1 VGQHSD
7 PLVKA
12 VLLCPGQGAQR
23 VGMGKDL
30 AERFPAARIAF
41 AEADAALGTSLSR
54 IMWEGP
60 ESELTLTHN
69 AQPAILVHTLAV
81 HAVVG
86 ERLAPV
92 AAAGHSLGEYAA
104 YAALG
109 ALSLADAVRLVR
121 TRGELM
127 LAAGR
132 ERPGT
137 MAAVLGLDPARV
149 SEICAAA
156 SRPGEVAVAA
166 NLNAPDQVVIS
177 GDPAAV
183 ERAGVALKE
192 AGAKRVLP
200 LKVSGAFHSPL
211 MAAAAAGLRD
221 ALGRVALGDPRAPV
235 VANATAEPVRDA
247 ATARRLLDAQLTS
260 PVRWL
265 ESVETLA
272 ELAAGAPFLELGPGT
287 VLAGLVKRI
296 VPGTPVASLGTA
308 VEVEVFLEKGL
319 A

>member
-1 VGQHSD
+1 VR
-7 PLVKA
+7 A

-30 AERFPAARIAF
+30 AERFPAARAVF
-41 AEADAALGTSLSR
+41 AEADAALGTALSR
-54 IMWEGP
+54 LMWEGP
-60 ESELTLTHN
+60 EPELTLTHN

-109 ALSLADAVRLVR
+109 ALTLADAVRLVR

-132 ERPGT
+132 
-137 MAAVLGLDPARV
+137 RV
-149 SEICAAA
+149 SAICAAA
-156 SRPGEVAVAA
+156 SREGEVAVAA

-177 GDPAAV
+177 GDPPAI
-183 ERAGVALKE
+183 ERAGAALKE

-211 MAAAAAGLRD
+211 MAPAAAGLAA
-221 ALGRVALGDPRAPV
+221 ALDRVTLRDPRAPV
-235 VANATAEPVRDA
+235 VANASAEPVRDA
-247 ATARRLLDAQLTS
+247 ATARRLLAAQLTA
-260 PVRWL
+260 PVRWA
-265 ESVETLA
+265 ESVQTLM
-272 ELAAGAPFLELGPGT
+272 ELGGGAPFLELGPGN
-287 VLAGLVKRI
+287 VLAGLARRSAPDVQ
-296 VPGTPVASLGTA
+296 VGNLGTA
-308 VEVEVFLEKGL
+308 VEVEVFMEKGL